1 MTHHPLHVRRL
12 FVLAAVLAVVVAAAR
27 SEAVHGAIVGVL
39 EISRG
44 LMEAYPRGGMIIFLA
59 LSALS
64 AMLSFFSSSALV
76 PIGVYVWGPERTAL
90 LLYLGGTTG
99 GVAGYWISRSL
110 GRRIVNAL
118 VAAAPLARYEE
129 YFQHHARWRTVM
141 LFRIALQSELP
152 SYVLGL
158 VRYPFG
164 HYLPMIL
171 LAEIPYVLIVV
182 YLGESFLERNTL
194 LFGAV
199 LVGAIGLSLVA
210 WRALQREMRATGPAP
225 HQ

>member
-1 MTHHPLHVRRL
+1 MTHHPLHHRRL
-12 FVLAAVLAVVVAAAR
+12 FVLASVLAVVIAAAR
-27 SEAVHGAIVGVL
+27 SDAIHGAIVGIL

-44 LMEAYPRGGMIIFLA
+44 LMEVYPRAGMLLFLV

-76 PIGVYVWGPERTAL
+76 PIGVYVWGPERTAIL
-90 LLYLGGTTG
+90 LFVGGVTG
-99 GVAGYWISRSL
+99 GIGGYWFSRTL

-118 VAAAPLARYEE
+118 FATAPFRRYEE
-129 YFQHHARWRTVM
+129 YFQHHARWRTVL

-158 VRYPFG
+158 VRYPFRR
-164 HYLPMIL
+164 YLPMIL
-171 LAEIPYVLIVV
+171 LAEMPYVLVMV
-182 YLGESFLERNTL
+182 YLGESFIERNAL

-199 LVGAIGLSLVA
+199 LVAAIILSLVA
-210 WRALQREMRATGPAP
+210 WRALQREMRASEAARGA
-225 HQ
+225 